1 MTVISVSLTNDLL
14 ERLDDFVEKSGYS
27 SRSEALRL
35 AIRDSLNLY
44 SLNRMEKGTVM
55 STVTIISES
64 HQATTHVGLMDLR
77 NVFDE
82 MIFGNM
88 HLHIEGGYCI
98 EIFLVKG
105 ESKEVMDFVTK
116 SKGIRGVMEVNHTL
130 TPVSANSF

>member
-1 MTVISVSLTNDLL
+1 MTVISVSLTNELL

-35 AIRDSLNLY
+35 AIRDSLNQY

-77 NVFDE
+77 NIFDE
-82 MIFGNM
+82 LIFGNM

-105 ESKEVMDFVTK
+105 DSDVVMDFVSK
-116 SKGIRGVMEVNHTL
+116 SKGIRGVMKVNYTL
-130 TPVSANSF
+130 TPVS

>member
-14 ERLDDFVEKSGYS
+14 ERLDNFVESSGYS

-35 AIRDSLNLY
+35 AIRDSLNQY
-44 SLNRMEKGTVM
+44 SLQRMEKGIVM

-64 HQATTHVGLMDLR
+64 HLATTHIGLMNLR
-77 NVFDE
+77 NDFDE
-82 MIFGNM
+82 LIFGNM

-105 ESKEVMDFVTK
+105 ESDTVMDFISK
-116 SKGIRGVMEVNHTL
+116 SKAIRGVMEVNYTL
-130 TPVSANSF
+130 TPVSS